1 MLEKLLD
8 RYIENKLPY
17 KDTLM
22 TYDEGDDKDSVSIT
36 ASKDVKLE
44 KKILSFFGILLQ
56 LIVFYL
62 PLINLIFRGKSIP
75 GIIA

>member
-8 RYIENKLPY
+8 RYIEKKLPY

-22 TYDEGDDKDSVSIT
+22 TYDVGEEKATTTIILKKDD
-36 ASKDVKLE
+36 KLE
-44 KKILSFFGILLQ
+44 KKILTFFGILLQ

-62 PLINLIFRGKSIP
+62 PLLNMIFRGKMIP
-75 GIIA
+75 GIIS